1 MEQHVLS
8 VIVGDDII
16 PRISYQS
23 LMRLKVAIDHEINN
37 SNRAKYEILIK
48 GIFKLF
54 FSAPWDLHS
63 DSASSDNRSC
73 RRLINNEEYSSRE
86 GDNVSIQI
94 TPSEVAQ
101 RVRVYLRYLF

>member
-8 VIVGDDII
+8 IIVGDDII

-23 LMRLKVAIDHEINN
+23 IMRLKVAIDYEINN

-54 FSAPWDLHS
+54 FSSPWDLHS
-63 DSASSDNRSC
+63 DSGSSDNRSC
-73 RRLINNEEYSSRE
+73 RRLINNEEYGSHE
-86 GDNVSIQI
+86 NDEFSIQMGS
-94 TPSEVAQ
+94 SENTQ
-101 RVRVYLRYLF
+101 RVRV